1 MDSVKIIINKSPHKS
16 LDQYLDADLNAI
28 IAIQYS
34 CHQLS
39 LVIKVRLI
47 VCFVLI
53 IIVLMNFFFE
63 TYLLTSREEEN
74 KTQYNAEIIS
84 NFLLIFIFFI
94 IRIVKILL
102 WYLFRRIHLNLML
115 HLGSPGPNVISNAVL
130 APVSLSS

>member
-1 MDSVKIIINKSPHKS
+1 MDSVKKIINKSPHKS

-28 IAIQYS
+28 IAIQCS

-63 TYLLTSREEEN
+63 TYLLTSIEEEK
-74 KTQYNAEIIS
+74 KTQYNYLYYILLYFFINV
-84 NFLLIFIFFI
+84 NFLYL
-94 IRIVKILL
+94 RIVKIFYDI
-102 WYLFRRIHLNLML
+102 YLGEFI
-115 HLGSPGPNVISNAVL
+115 
-130 APVSLSS
+130 